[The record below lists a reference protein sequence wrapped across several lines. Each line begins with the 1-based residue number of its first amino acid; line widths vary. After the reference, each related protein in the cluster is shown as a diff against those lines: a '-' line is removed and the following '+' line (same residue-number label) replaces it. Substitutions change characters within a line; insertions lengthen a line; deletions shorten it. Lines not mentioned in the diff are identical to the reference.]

1 MADIPGR
8 RAAWALVVPL
18 ALVAFHRGYVLWLG
32 ATPLGV
38 ITLPELALYVAVLAI
53 VVDRRSR
60 AVLPAAVGPRLRLT
74 WLVFIACAVLSFAV
88 HPTGFGITAVA
99 RLLTIGVI
107 VGEVARQIRIGRW
120 HPITLPLASA
130 MVVQAGIAIVQR
142 VHGGPLGL
150 AGLGERRSGFKPLG
164 SALLPAGTT
173 VHTNTL
179 GLYGV
184 AVAALIVAATVD
196 RSTRGD
202 GIESL
207 PRGLIAVELVG
218 LLASG
223 VCVGLTGSR
232 TAAIA
237 LALLLAAAAYQ
248 LRSTREASLAGAF
261 GAITLSAIVTGM
273 FSASIWLGRAHQTS
287 GASIEQL
294 GSGRMALIRQ
304 SLAVFRLSPVTGV
317 GPGNYLVHVLL
328 DPAIIRY
335 SHEGAPVHN
344 VWLSVL
350 ATYGLL
356 GIAAFAV
363 MTGMLLGAGRRA
375 GIVGALIGLPAL
387 VTLGLDV
394 ATTLSPGFLL
404 LAVSLGA
411 IVGAERTPHLA
422 DGGPPSASPT
432 TAIAGARSTA
442 VPDVDLVGAGSLRA
456 ESFGLPASASLQ
468 KERLRRRFQPGAAD
482 ALRHASAAART

>member
-1 MADIPGR
+1 MADSGEGR
-8 RAAWALVVPL
+8 RAAWALGVPL
-18 ALVAFHRGYVLWLG
+18 ALVAFHRGYVLRLG
-32 ATPLGV
+32 ATPLGM
-38 ITLPELALYVAVLAI
+38 ITLPELAAYAAVLAI
-53 VVDRRSR
+53 VVDRRSGD
-60 AVLPAAVGPRLRLT
+60 ALPPVVGPRLRLA
-74 WLVFIACAVLSFAV
+74 WLVFLACVVVSFAV

-99 RLLTIGVI
+99 RLVAIGVV
-107 VGEVARQIRIGRW
+107 VGEAARQIRIGRW
-120 HPITLPLASA
+120 HSITVPLASA
-130 MVVQAGIAIVQR
+130 MVLQAGIAITQR
-142 VHGGPLGL
+142 IHGGPVGL
-150 AGLGERRSGFKPLG
+150 AALGERRTGFKPLG

-196 RSTRGD
+196 RAMRDGAGWLSRGV
-202 GIESL
+202 
-207 PRGLIAVELVG
+207 IAIELVG
-218 LLASG
+218 LLACG
-223 VCVGLTGSR
+223 ICVGLTGSR

-237 LALLLAAAAYQ
+237 LTLLLAAAAYR
-248 LRSTREASLAGAF
+248 LRSKRDAALAGAV
-261 GAITLSAIVTGM
+261 GAITLSVIVTGIA
-273 FSASIWLGRAHQTS
+273 SASVWLGRVHQTG

-304 SLAVFRLSPVTGV
+304 SMAVFRLSPVTGV

-356 GIAAFAV
+356 GIAAFV
-363 MTGMLLGAGRRA
+363 VLTGVLLGAGRRA
-375 GIVGALIGLPAL
+375 RIVGALIGLPAL

-404 LAVSLGA
+404 LAVTLGA
-411 IVGAERTPHLA
+411 LVGVEPTPLAEPRPEGQAQTVRE
-422 DGGPPSASPT
+422 PPAP
-432 TAIAGARSTA
+432 ARSA
-442 VPDVDLVGAGSLRA
+442 ADLVDAGSLHA
-456 ESFGLPASASLQ
+456 
-468 KERLRRRFQPGAAD
+468 ERLRRQA
-482 ALRHASAAART
+482 

>member
-1 MADIPGR
+1 MADIGEGR
-8 RAAWALVVPL
+8 RAAWALAVPL
-18 ALVAFHRGYVLWLG
+18 ALVAFHRGFVLRLG
-32 ATPLGV
+32 GTPLGM
-38 ITLPELALYVAVLAI
+38 ITLPESALYAAVLAI
-53 VVDRRSR
+53 VVDRRSGG
-60 AVLPAAVGPRLRLT
+60 VLPAVVGPRLRLT
-74 WLVFIACAVLSFAV
+74 WLMFLACAVVSFAV
-88 HPTGFGITAVA
+88 HPTGFGIAALA
-99 RLLTIGVI
+99 RLVTVGV
-107 VGEVARQIRIGRW
+107 VVSEAARQIRIGRW
-120 HPITLPLASA
+120 HPITVPLASA

-142 VHGGPLGL
+142 IHGGPLGL
-150 AGLGERRSGFKPLG
+150 VALGERRSGFKPLG

-202 GIESL
+202 GLVSLRRGVIAIEL
-207 PRGLIAVELVG
+207 GG
-218 LLASG
+218 LLACG
-223 VCVGLTGSR
+223 ACVGLTGSR

-237 LALLLAAAAYQ
+237 LALLLGAAGYR
-248 LRSTREASLAGAF
+248 LRSRRDAALARAVGAVTLAVAVT
-261 GAITLSAIVTGM
+261 AIA
-273 FSASIWLGRAHQTS
+273 SASVWIGRAQQTS

-294 GSGRMALIRQ
+294 SSGRMALIRQ
-304 SLAVFRLSPVTGV
+304 SLAVFRLSPITGV

-356 GIAAFAV
+356 GIAAFV
-363 MTGMLLGAGRRA
+363 VLTGVLFGAGRRA

-394 ATTLSPGFLL
+394 ATTISPGFLL
-404 LAVSLGA
+404 LAVSIGA
-411 IVGAERTPHLA
+411 V
-422 DGGPPSASPT
+422 
-432 TAIAGARSTA
+432 
-442 VPDVDLVGAGSLRA
+442 VGAGRAPLGESQSQGQSRAIREPPSPARSATDRVDAGALR
-456 ESFGLPASASLQ
+456 L
-468 KERLRRRFQPGAAD
+468 ERLRRQ
-482 ALRHASAAART
+482 ASVSFPAEWHRQSIFVFATVATVG